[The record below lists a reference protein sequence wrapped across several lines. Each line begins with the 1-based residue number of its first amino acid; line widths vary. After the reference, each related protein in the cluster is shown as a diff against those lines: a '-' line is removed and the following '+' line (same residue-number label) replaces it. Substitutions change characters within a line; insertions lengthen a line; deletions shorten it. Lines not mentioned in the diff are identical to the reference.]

1 MSEEPTTRDRRTVG
15 RLELVVAVLVGSL
28 ALELLWR
35 DSFWLTIAFFAV
47 VRPLVIWRYRLLEG
61 DSGCA
66 APDTA
71 PRCRLRGL
79 VRPRTRHRATPLVAG
94 GRGCWLRGG

>member
-15 RLELVVAVLVGSL
+15 RLELVVALLVGLSL

-47 VRPLVIWRYRLLEG
+47 VGP
-61 DSGCA
+61 
-66 APDTA
+66 
-71 PRCRLRGL
+71 
-79 VRPRTRHRATPLVAG
+79 
-94 GRGCWLRGG
+94 